1 VDFIQD
7 CISQFEKK
15 LDIESLRKSAIK
27 EIFAEVR
34 SHINNIKNTNSF
46 MLMEINRILDF
57 TKVSKGLNLQ
67 PTIDTI
73 DLLEALALPLNCM
86 KNIQDRV
93 TISLLPI
100 NPMIYNFILTD
111 KHWLQENI
119 LCLLSNA
126 VKYSTGGLV
135 TIKVSLQQK
144 MSKSVLARKESTH
157 YEHDN
162 DNYNNGS
169 PAFIQCDSEKS
180 RKLVNRIQWK
190 QRITQNPSL
199 EEKDDRRPQSAQL
212 EIFESDDSCK
222 AKSISQAFGEFLL
235 FEVEDTGIG
244 MSEEAMRSLFSPFA
258 QAQRLAGGTGLGLYS
273 LSKRMDALGG
283 KYGVKKR
290 DDNQEGSLFWFSI
303 PYRPDRSVTDLCKY
317 RRQHHHHLHHT
328 THHTAGGGKVRFPA
342 VGRLNSISRSKDDSS
357 SYYSRS
363 PPSVSGRSRELKNS
377 RSSNAAGAANDDLL
391 SDDLLS
397 RFEASKK
404 RNFTLAKKYSWNVLL
419 VEDSPTV
426 AKMTSIMLK
435 KLGHKVTVADNG
447 HIGLQ
452 MMIAAQDHYLLSS
465 TTKNNEASLPPMT
478 TSEATTT
485 LDKIDPNS
493 LVSYTDR
500 TLKTESQTFRLI
512 HNPTGNPTNT
522 TTAGPSSIRSVAST
536 TSPLFDLVLM
546 DFQMPVMDGLE
557 ATRRYREY
565 EAKQLAQE
573 LAIKPQ
579 LIIGLSATLDQEII
593 SEGLKIGLD
602 DYLIKPLSSQSFL
615 LKMKTVLTH
624 PRKTSSASS
633 TAHSQD

>member
-15 LDIESLRKSAIK
+15 LDIESLRKSSIK
-27 EIFAEVR
+27 EIFAEAR
-34 SHINNIKNTNSF
+34 GHINNIKNTNSF
-46 MLMEINRILDF
+46 MLMEINRIIDF
-57 TKVSKGLNLQ
+57 TKASKGLNLQ

-144 MSKSVLARKESTH
+144 MSKSLLARKESTH
-157 YEHDN
+157 YEQDN
-162 DNYNNGS
+162 DHHNNGS
-169 PAFIQCDSEKS
+169 PAFIQSDSEKS
-180 RKLVNRIQWK
+180 RTRVNRIQWK
-190 QRITQNPSL
+190 QRTNTNSTSL

-212 EIFESDDSCK
+212 EIFESDDSFK

-244 MSEEAMRSLFSPFA
+244 MSEEAMRSLFSPFS

-290 DDNQEGSLFWFSI
+290 EDNQEGSLFWFSI

-317 RRQHHHHLHHT
+317 RRHHHHHPHHT
-328 THHTAGGGKVRFPA
+328 THHTAGGGKARFPA
-342 VGRLNSISRSKDDSS
+342 IGRFNSISRSKDDSS

-377 RSSNAAGAANDDLL
+377 RSSSVAGAANDDLMSDVL
-391 SDDLLS
+391 SS

-452 MMIAAQDHYLLSS
+452 MMLAAQDHYLLSS
-465 TTKNNEASLPPMT
+465 AAKNNEVCLPPMT

-485 LDKIDPNS
+485 MDKMDPNS
-493 LVSYTDR
+493 LMNYTGK
-500 TLKTESQTFRLI
+500 TLKTESQTFRLV
-512 HNPTGNPTNT
+512 NVPAVNPTNT
-522 TTAGPSSIRSVAST
+522 GPSSVRSAAST

-565 EAKQLAQE
+565 EAKQLALD

-615 LKMKTVLTH
+615 LKMKTVLSH
-624 PRKTSSASS
+624 PRKNSSASS